1 MLTAMEP
8 TNRDALA
15 MLEEVGG
22 IQVAV
27 RAGTPREYVPF
38 VAWGLL
44 LALWG
49 PIRDLGDDSVLG
61 GILLWVAPAVS
72 AAILFDYL
80 RQRRQVRV
88 SPRTPSWLLL
98 AFGAWVIA
106 AIVVLP
112 SLLDGTIGYAAALG
126 GILAAAPLLLW
137 GAWLRWN
144 A

>member
-1 MLTAMEP
+1 
-8 TNRDALA
+8 

-49 PIRDLGDDSVLG
+49 PIRDLGDDSVVG

-72 AAILFDYL
+72 AAILVNYL
-80 RQRRQVRV
+80 RRCRQVRV

-98 AFGAWVIA
+98 AFGAWVVV

-112 SLLDGTIGYAAALG
+112 RLLDGTIGYAAALG
-126 GILAAAPLLLW
+126 GILGAAPLLLW
-137 GAWLRWN
+137 SAWLRRN